1 MEQGKEEGKE
11 EEIYENMKKEG
22 FFKNLYAF
30 LRHPFAST
38 FVIYWRIKDYNRL
51 SQQCTNEIN
60 KNTPLISR
68 IAELTDKANENTHLI
83 SRITEQVKQ
92 LSQDLNSLDNKNK
105 DLIYELGIATSKNE
119 AYRKKFWGYK
129 DKVQN
134 SEEFKQEK
142 VKVDKLRREVR
153 SLEETVRGLT
163 EKVKGFDTIYKQ
175 QKSVVARLNREKKVF
190 HEKLRKEE
198 ESFLAQIAENDRE
211 ESYVY
216 IGGSGRIIGSTP
228 AFREKFDFNNP
239 NDPIKGKMYFKVL
252 QPPKDAP
259 DYQEKEKYIY
269 DIKYAFRDPQEITLQ
284 TTIVDGKGAS
294 RIIQFTKHVPS
305 HIKIVRVDESGQN
318 LTTKDYFYTKV
329 EVYDIGKWE
338 KIGGKLK
345 KIFHIKDGE
354 PEELHEFAEKIAV
367 KRIQDEERKKE
378 EYNKRMAPVYQ
389 GLVSCNPREWNIDE
403 FLRVEEEEGRGGA
416 EVYLRKEYEK
426 VQKMQKQ
433 KNELISQIIGG
444 VIESKIRNPNS

>member
-1 MEQGKEEGKE
+1 MDYGKEEGKE
-11 EEIYENMKKEG
+11 EEIYENAKKEG
-22 FFKNLYAF
+22 FFKSLYAF

-38 FVIYWRIKDYNRL
+38 FYIYWHIKDYGRL

-60 KNTPLISR
+60 KNIPLISR
-68 IAELTDKANENTHLI
+68 IAELTDKANEKTHLI

-105 DLIYELGIATSKNE
+105 GLICELGIVTSRNE
-119 AYRKKFWGYK
+119 AYRKKFERYK
-129 DKVQN
+129 DKVQK

-142 VKVDKLRREVR
+142 VKVDNLRSEVR
-153 SLEETVRGLT
+153 SLEEIVRGLT

-175 QKSVVARLNREKKVF
+175 QKSVIAKLNREKKVF
-190 HEKLRKEE
+190 HEELRREE
-198 ESFLAQIAENDRE
+198 ESFLAQTAENDRE

-239 NDPIKGKMYFKVL
+239 DYPIKGKMYFKVL
-252 QPPKDAP
+252 QPPKDAL
-259 DYQEKEKYIY
+259 DYQEKGKYIY

-367 KRIQDEERKKE
+367 KRIQDEEKE
-378 EYNKRMAPVYQ
+378 EKEYNDKMAPVYQ
-389 GLVSCNPREWNIDE
+389 GLVSCNPRKWNIDE
-403 FLRVEEEEGRGGA
+403 FLEIEKEKGRDGA
-416 EVYLRKEYEK
+416 EVYLREEYEK
-426 VQKMQKQ
+426 AQKMQKQ
-433 KNELISQIIGG
+433 KNELISQIILG
-444 VIESKIRNPNS
+444 VIEHKTKQD